1 MINMTSRSYHQ
12 KRLIPILLIR
22 NNGLMKSRNFD
33 DWTYVGDVINTCK
46 IFNDKDVDE
55 IVVLDTQASERGSGP
70 NLNLAE
76 QIAAECFLPI
86 SFGGGVKSE
95 QDARALVERGV
106 DKVVINSSFL
116 TDPNLIKRISSEIG
130 SSSTVVS
137 IDVNWTESEPQ
148 VRNQCNEQP
157 FSSSLERIIDEAE
170 IQGAGEIVVQ
180 GVREDG
186 SKNGPNLELAQKV
199 LSMTDLPIVYA
210 GGVSSLNQAAKLWQL
225 GVDGVAAGSW
235 FVFSGPLNAVLV
247 TYPSRKRISQ
257 AVEQI

>member
-1 MINMTSRSYHQ
+1 MINMTSHSYKQ

-22 NNGLMKSRNFD
+22 NNGLMKSRNFE

-95 QDARALVERGV
+95 QDARALVERGI
-106 DKVVINSSFL
+106 DKVVINSAFL
-116 TDPNLIKRISSEIG
+116 SEPNLIRRIAGEIG

-137 IDVNWTESEPQ
+137 IDVNCSGPEPV
-148 VRNQCNEQP
+148 VRNP
-157 FSSSLERIIDEAE
+157 YKKPSFSSSLEGIIREAE
-170 IQGAGEIVVQ
+170 AQGAGEIVIQ
-180 GVREDG
+180 GVSEDG
-186 SKNGPNLELAQKV
+186 SKTGPNLALAQTG
-199 LSMTDLPIVYA
+199 LSLTDLPIVYA
-210 GGVSSLNQAAKLWQL
+210 GGVSSLAQAATLWKL

-247 TYPSRKRISQ
+247 TYPSRKRILE
-257 AVEQI
+257 AVEQN